1 MTQETKRSLLSPK
14 WLAFHVL
21 IIVSVVV
28 MINLGFWQLNRLDER
43 KAFNAE
49 VRAHSMAA
57 VQPLNQLL
65 EQGDDYSSLEWYP
78 VRVTGE
84 YLPEQEITIVNR
96 SQDGAAGRNT
106 VVPMR
111 TDSGDIVLINRGFVP
126 LSIDI
131 PPALTGTVTVTGFAR
146 ASQKRSA
153 VGAIDSDKA
162 GTTEFQ
168 RMDLPLIERVLQL
181 DIAPMYIQRLD
192 STPAEGDWPARV
204 ANPPLDEGPH
214 LSYAG
219 QWFFFTL
226 VAIVGWIVVILRF
239 RKKKTVTTATTT
251 SDAPSQT
258 SA

>member
-1 MTQETKRSLLSPK
+1 MKRTLLSPK

-28 MINLGFWQLNRLDER
+28 MINLGLWQLKRLDER
-43 KAFNAE
+43 KDFNAE
-49 VRAHSMAA
+49 VRAHSMTA
-57 VQPLNQLL
+57 VQPLTQLL
-65 EQGDDYSSLEWYP
+65 EQGDDYARLEWYP

-84 YLPEQEITIVNR
+84 YLVEQEITIVNR

-111 TDSGDIVLINRGFVP
+111 TETGDIVLINRGFVP

-131 PPALTGTVTVTGFAR
+131 PPPPTATVTVTGFAR

-153 VGAIDSDKA
+153 VGAIDSERP

-181 DIAPMYIQRLD
+181 DLAPMYIQRLD
-192 STPAEGDWPARV
+192 SDPPEGQWPARV
-204 ANPPLDEGPH
+204 TNPPLDEGPH

-219 QWFFFTL
+219 QWFFFSL
-226 VAIVGWIVVILRF
+226 VAIVGWIVVIVRF
-239 RKKKTVTTATTT
+239 RKKKVPSTPTTT